1 MASENQVRRLRV
13 PAPSFDVA
21 SVHRPLKVLSL
32 TGGGYRGLF
41 TAQVL
46 VELCDRARRP
56 GRLDDTFD
64 VFGGT
69 SIGGLMGCAL
79 AVGVPPRRVP
89 DAIDAHGPLVFVRK
103 RQRTL
108 RRVFFGTLYDSDNLA
123 GAIDDC
129 LGRAGRTKLKNIEAG
144 VVIPAVDWA
153 KGTVQ
158 LFLSGAF
165 GKAHASEAT
174 LRDVCLA
181 TAAAPTYFK
190 PHVINGAAM
199 LDGGL
204 AANNPDTL
212 ILLEVA
218 KRWPERFARTQM
230 LSIGTAGADS
240 ERAVT
245 QSDKTGLGW
254 ASELANYMMGVQ
266 ERTAAAQAQRLLGAK
281 RYLRINHLPTKGMQA
296 FDQLDLVTDEARAQ
310 LLGAATNAARA
321 AYRSNRT
328 FLDRAL
334 AQRPG
339 HVPKA

>member
-1 MASENQVRRLRV
+1 MASEKQVRPLRV

-21 SVHRPLKVLSL
+21 SVHRPLTVLSL

-56 GRLDDTFD
+56 GRLDDSFD
-64 VFGGT
+64 IFGGT
-69 SIGGLMGCAL
+69 SIGGLMACAL
-79 AVGVPPRRVP
+79 AVGVPPRRVL
-89 DAIDAHGPLVFVRK
+89 DAIDAHGPQVFVKK

-123 GAIDDC
+123 KAIDDC

-165 GKAHASEAT
+165 GKTHASEAT

-181 TAAAPTYFK
+181 TSAAPTYFK
-190 PHVINGAAM
+190 PYLIDGAAM

-204 AANNPDTL
+204 ARSAPRQRKRSACSARSDTCVS
-212 ILLEVA
+212 ITSQPGTC
-218 KRWPERFARTQM
+218 RFSSNWTWPPTRRARSCWMRPRTPP
-230 LSIGTAGADS
+230 GPPTAPAEHS
-240 ERAVT
+240 WTVC
-245 QSDKTGLGW
+245 
-254 ASELANYMMGVQ
+254 
-266 ERTAAAQAQRLLGAK
+266 
-281 RYLRINHLPTKGMQA
+281 
-296 FDQLDLVTDEARAQ
+296 
-310 LLGAATNAARA
+310 
-321 AYRSNRT
+321 
-328 FLDRAL
+328 
-334 AQRPG
+334 
-339 HVPKA
+339 